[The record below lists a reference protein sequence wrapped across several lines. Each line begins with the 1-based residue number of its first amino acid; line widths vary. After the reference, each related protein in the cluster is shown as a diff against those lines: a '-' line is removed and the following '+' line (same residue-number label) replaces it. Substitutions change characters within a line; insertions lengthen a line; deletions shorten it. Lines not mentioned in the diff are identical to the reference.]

1 LNLAMINLRKI
12 ILQFELLSTYYSK
25 SSCKMS
31 YTPFFRQNTTPCGV
45 EIFPKTLVV

>member
-31 YTPFFRQNTTPCGV
+31 YTPGIKP
-45 EIFPKTLVV
+45 L